1 MIVLVALAQFAKEK
15 QMTFDYKKILLAYIN
30 HVGECEGVTFLGHH
44 VANGITGLSSEDV
57 EELVR
62 LDTIDYE

>member
-1 MIVLVALAQFAKEK
+1 
-15 QMTFDYKKILLAYIN
+15 MTFDYKKILLAYIN